1 MTITRTRDDGSKDS
15 SKRSWPTN
23 GGITE
28 PGGASGGIVSMIET
42 HMAPGEWLVT
52 YLQNGKQG
60 ATMHKVISK
69 DGKTM
74 RQTIRG
80 FDAEGKPFE
89 QLQVFDRQ

>member
-1 MTITRTRDDGSKDS
+1 
-15 SKRSWPTN
+15 
-23 GGITE
+23 
-28 PGGASGGIVSMIET
+28 
-42 HMAPGEWLVT
+42 MAPGEWLVT
-52 YLQNGKQG
+52 YLLQGGKQV

-80 FDAEGKPFE
+80 FDTDGKPFE